1 MSEFNNDQNTN
12 NNQNNQQNAT
22 QYTPNKRIRQNLNFH
37 GLEQL

>member
-12 NNQNNQQNAT
+12 NNQNYQQNTT
-22 QYTPNKRIRQNLNFH
+22 QYTPNKRIRTNLNSH